1 MRIAYAWLMI
11 GVLTC
16 CTTARAEIESVG
28 GDVSFRGRLVAQP
41 CGIVTDSIEVEMPP
55 LNARELEQNGGK
67 GPPKAFNIEL
77 TQCSTSVLSSVVV
90 LFEGKQ
96 DAVLSGRLETRGKA
110 KGIALRLLNGKD
122 GSIIDINQPA
132 KALDLQTGDNL
143 LPFAVQVEAQKNPP
157 VEGGDFMANASFKLI
172 YQ

>member
-1 MRIAYAWLMI
+1 MRIAYVGLLA
-11 GVLTC
+11 GVLAC
-16 CTTARAEIESVG
+16 AAARADIESVG
-28 GDVSFRGRLVAQP
+28 GDVTFRGRLVAQP
-41 CGIVTDSIEVEMPP
+41 CVIVTDSIEVVMDP
-55 LNARELEQNGGK
+55 LSARELEQHGGK

-96 DAVLSGRLETRGKA
+96 DAVLNGRLETTGKA

-122 GSIIDINQPA
+122 GSVIDINQPA
-132 KALDLQTGDNL
+132 KALALQPGDNQ
-143 LPFAVQVEAQKNPP
+143 LPFAVYVEAQKERP
-157 VEGGDFMANASFKLI
+157 VEGGDFAANANFKLS